1 MRHIT
6 NWVVAA
12 SVILLGGCATM
23 QHQTKAPGTPAAA
36 TTAEKQAPPAVKKPA
51 IPPVEMTGDML
62 YKLLAAGVASQRGDY
77 DKAAKLYGELAQKT
91 NDPRL
96 AEKATRNGMFA
107 HNDKVALAA
116 VKRWLKQDPDSL
128 EAREYAASLYIRAG
142 EVDAALEQLKHILR
156 LSSDNGFNTVASLL
170 SRESDKDTALKVMQK
185 FMVGHKDDPDA
196 LYAYS
201 YVAFRKGDMDI
212 ARHSIEQAL
221 KIRPKWP
228 RAIVFRARLLLVQ
241 GNTED
246 AINYLRDEVKKLPKE
261 QDLHFAYAQ
270 VLLNAK
276 RVEQAYDQFKQVLKL
291 SPDDGDVLFTLGV
304 LAIQLNYVEQAQ
316 QYLAKAEQVNGRSDE
331 LNYFLGQLAELQKKY
346 DKAIDYYTDV
356 NGGQYFFDSKIRKAT
371 LIAKQGDIAAARSA
385 LHNLSI
391 LMPQRRVDIYLAEGD
406 ILRQAEKYKAAMKV
420 YNHALGEF
428 PDNSDVL
435 YARAF
440 VAAKLN
446 ELDIAERDLL
456 NILDRNPNNAEALNA
471 LGYTLADR
479 TNRYEEALQYIQR
492 ALKLRPDDYFI
503 LDSMGWVQYRLGNY
517 EEAVKFLKRA
527 MAKSSDTE
535 VAAHLGEV
543 LWTMGKQE
551 AARDVWQK
559 ALKVAPNDKVILE
572 VMKRLEP

>member
-1 MRHIT
+1 MRNFT
-6 NWVVAA
+6 KWVVAA
-12 SVILLGGCATM
+12 NVILLGGCATM
-23 QHQTKAPGTPAAA
+23 HHEPVHPGAPAVAAG
-36 TTAEKQAPPAVKKPA
+36 KQAPPAVKKPA
-51 IPPVEMTGDML
+51 IPRVQMTGDML
-62 YKLLAAGVASQRGDY
+62 YKLLAAEMASQRGEY
-77 DKAAKLYGELAQKT
+77 DKAAALYQELAQKT
-91 NDPRL
+91 EDPRL
-96 AEKATRNGMFA
+96 AEKATRNGLFA
-107 HNDKVALAA
+107 HDDKVALSA
-116 VKRWLKQDPDSL
+116 VKNWLKQAPDSL

-142 EVDAALEQLKHILR
+142 RVDAALEQLKHILR
-156 LSSDNGFNTVASLL
+156 LSADNGFNTVGSLL
-170 SRESDKDTALKVMQK
+170 ARESNKDAALKVMRK
-185 FMVGHKDDPDA
+185 FMADYPNNADA
-196 LYAYS
+196 QYAYS
-201 YVAFRKGDMDI
+201 YVAFRKGDMDT
-212 ARHSIEQAL
+212 ARHAIEQAL
-221 KIRPKWP
+221 KLKPKWP

-246 AINYLRDEVKKLPKE
+246 AINYLHGEVKKLPKE
-261 QDLHFAYAQ
+261 KQLHFAYAQ

-291 SPDDGDVLFTLGV
+291 SPDDGEVLFTLGV
-304 LAIQLNYVEQAQ
+304 LAIQLNYVEEAEK
-316 QYLAKAEQVNGRSDE
+316 YLSKAVAVNGRSDD

-346 DKAIDYYTDV
+346 DKAVDYYTDV
-356 NGGQYFFDSKIRKAT
+356 NGGQYFFDAKIRKAA
-371 LIAKQGDIAAARSA
+371 LIAKQGDIAAARST

-406 ILRQAEKYKAAMKV
+406 ILRQAEMYKSAMKV
-420 YNHALGEF
+420 YNEALGEF
-428 PDNSDVL
+428 PDNGDIL

-479 TNRYEEALQYIQR
+479 TNRYDEALQYIKR

-517 EEAVKFLKRA
+517 GEAVKFLKRA
-527 MAKSSDTE
+527 MEKSSDTE

>member
-1 MRHIT
+1 MRNIT

-12 SVILLGGCATM
+12 SVALLGGCATM
-23 QHQTKAPGTPAAA
+23 KHEPVHPGAPAIAAG
-36 TTAEKQAPPAVKKPA
+36 EQAPPAVKKPA
-51 IPPVEMTGDML
+51 LPGVALTGDIL
-62 YKLLAAGVASQRGDY
+62 YKTLAADMASQRGDY
-77 DKAAKLYGELAQKT
+77 ETAAQLYQELSEKT
-91 NDPRL
+91 KDPRL
-96 AEKATRNGMFA
+96 AEMATRNGLFA
-107 HNDKVALAA
+107 HNDKLALSA
-116 VKRWLKQDPDSL
+116 VKSWLKQDPDSL
-128 EAREYAASLYIRAG
+128 EAREYAASLYVRAG
-142 EVDAALEQLKHILR
+142 KVDEAIEQFKHILA
-156 LSSDNGFNTVASLL
+156 LSAPDNGFNTVASLL
-170 SRESDKDTALKVMQK
+170 SRESNKDAALKVMKK
-185 FMVGHKDDPDA
+185 FMIGYENNADA
-196 LYAYS
+196 QYAYS
-201 YVAFRKGDMDI
+201 YVAFRKGDMTL
-212 ARHSIEQAL
+212 ARHAIETAL
-221 KIRPKWP
+221 KLKPQWT

-241 GNTED
+241 GNTEE
-246 AINYLRDEVKKLPKE
+246 AIKYLHDEVSKLPKE
-261 QDLHFAYAQ
+261 KDLHFAYAQ

-291 SPDDGDVLFTLGV
+291 APDDGDVLFTLGV
-304 LAIQLNYVEQAQ
+304 LAIQLNYVEQAEG
-316 QYLAKAEQVNGRSDE
+316 YLAKAETVNGRSDE

-356 NGGQYFFDSKIRKAT
+356 NGGQYFFDAKIRKAA
-371 LIAKQGDIAAARSA
+371 LIAKQGDIAAARGT

-406 ILRQAEKYKAAMKV
+406 ILRQAEKYKEAMKV
-420 YNHALGEF
+420 YNEALGEF
-428 PDNSDVL
+428 PDNGDIL

-456 NILDRNPNNAEALNA
+456 SILDRNPNNAEALNA

-479 TNRYEEALQYIQR
+479 TNRYDEALQYIQR

-517 EEAVKFLKRA
+517 DEAVKFLKRA
-527 MAKSSDTE
+527 MEKSSDTE

-543 LWTMGKQE
+543 LWTMGKQD